1 MEGLREECL
10 VGPSEAVQAGS
21 ESATLQ
27 GARKFGSEDEFLP
40 EMYLFDHMIP

>member
-27 GARKFGSEDEFLP
+27 GARNFGLDEFLP
-40 EMYLFDHMIP
+40 ESSYMICT